1 MKHNG
6 NDSSQYIDGASEYE
20 FDNIS
25 RICCLTF
32 TALSGGNQ
40 IILIGRGDAIN
51 LAMIFVLFWTKLVFK
66 KQNCLFS
73 TTKFQ
78 KDLKGKTIEIK
89 SYCYLKQMP
98 TAFSS
103 PLMF

>member
-6 NDSSQYIDGASEYE
+6 NDPSRYIDGASEYE

-25 RICCLTF
+25 RICC
-32 TALSGGNQ
+32 
-40 IILIGRGDAIN
+40 R
-51 LAMIFVLFWTKLVFK
+51 TKLVFK
-66 KQNCLFS
+66 KQNCLCS

-89 SYCYLKQMP
+89 SYCSLKQIP

-103 PLMF
+103 PRIF